1 MTRWITCA
9 VNGGG
14 VMPRDTPHVPI
25 TPAEIAAD
33 ALAAAREGAAVVHIH
48 VRDPA
53 TGRASH
59 EVALYR
65 EVRDRIRDRDA
76 DLLIHFTGGG
86 GGALATSPAAPAVS
100 PEAAAAIQTPDQ
112 RLAHLKPA
120 GADLTGLDCGSFSW
134 GMGGDVWLAPTDMLY
149 RQAAYLAEVGVRPE
163 LTVFDLGQM
172 ALAVKMLGDRAVPAT
187 TPFCIGLGVTWGA
200 PARPAALEAF
210 LDLLPPGSDWSA
222 CSKGEAHHAI
232 APMIAGR
239 GGGLRTGIEDHPA
252 LGGRMVTNA
261 ELTGIACE
269 VLVKA
274 GARPLGAR
282 ELRRHLG
289 IRQEARSGRN
299 LLPE

>member
-1 MTRWITCA
+1 MSVWITCA

-14 VMPRDTPHVPI
+14 VSRAETPYVPV

-65 EVRDRIRDRDA
+65 EVSDRIRARDA

-86 GGALATSPAAPAVS
+86 GGALATSLSAPAVTAG
-100 PEAAAAIQTPDQ
+100 AAAAIQTPEA
-112 RLAHLKPA
+112 RLAHLGPA

-149 RQAAYLAEVGVRPE
+149 RQAAYLGQIGVRPE

-172 ALAVKMLGDRAVPAT
+172 ALAVRMLADGAVPAN
-187 TPFCIGLGVTWGA
+187 TPFCIVFGMLWGA
-200 PARPAALEAF
+200 PPRPAALQAM
-210 LDLLPPGSDWSA
+210 LDLMPEGADWSA
-222 CSKGEAHHAI
+222 GSKGEAHHALASLI
-232 APMIAGR
+232 AER
-239 GGGLRTGIEDHPA
+239 GGGIRTGIEDHPVLA
-252 LGGRMVTNA
+252 GRAVTNA
-261 ELTGIACE
+261 ELTAIAAG
-269 VLVKA
+269 VLAQA
-274 GARPLGAR
+274 GVEPLGAR
-282 ELRRHLG
+282 ALRRHLG
-289 IRQEARSGRN
+289 
-299 LLPE
+299 L